1 MTRRI
6 FFAAAAVLAAGILS
20 LCAAVRADDGGTF
33 RVMSYNIKCAG
44 SAEDNNWSVRLP
56 LVVDQIKEVDPL
68 LFGLQE
74 PTAFQMDGIAAA
86 LPEYDFVGVARD
98 DGKRKGEFSPVFYK
112 KDGFEL
118 LDSGTFWLS
127 ETPEVPGSRGW
138 DAACNRVVSWAKLRC
153 KKSGKTLVFAD
164 THFDHVSDQA
174 RQNSARLVLERMYP
188 ITEKWSLPFF
198 ITGDFNCNAS
208 SKGYKTLTAGTDEI
222 PALIDSAKIAKETI
236 SDVQRTFNNWGKVP
250 ADKKSAYI
258 DFIFVDGKVE
268 VDKFVICPDTRE
280 EVYPSDHNAI
290 WAEVRI
296 VE

>member
-6 FFAAAAVLAAGILS
+6 FFAAVLAAGILCF
-20 LCAAVRADDGGTF
+20 CASARADDGGAF

-188 ITEKWSLPFF
+188 ITEQWSLPFF
-198 ITGDFNCNAS
+198 ITGDFNCNSS
-208 SKGYKTLTAGTDEI
+208 SKGYKALTGGTGEI

-258 DFIFVDGKVE
+258 DFIFVDGKIE